1 MAAIDTNILVR
12 FLIQDDEQQG
22 HQGAGQLYSGSAL
35 RPLRSVETVLETT
48 GHLNDRLIL
57 ECEPQRAASAALFFM
72 LLPLVYNRAA
82 QIPYE
87 LSNIECW
94 RYLQPTQQFAFEKNS
109 QKPLY
114 LLNSFLS

>member
-1 MAAIDTNILVR
+1 MKTTMISISSNGLPKKIDKVGKGG
-12 FLIQDDEQQG
+12 FG
-22 HQGAGQLYSGSAL
+22 
-35 RPLRSVETVLETT
+35 RP
-48 GHLNDRLIL
+48 
-57 ECEPQRAASAALFFM
+57 FFM

-94 RYLQPTQQFAFEKNS
+94 RYLQSTQRFAFEKNS

-114 LLNSFLS
+114 LLNSSLS